1 MGASVIS
8 TGFPV
13 LSQSSGQVAHV
24 LLTRSPLGLHR
35 CCHRMDPV
43 RLACIKH
50 AASVRPEPGS
60 NSPSRLLRRTR
71 RTSAKNQRAGRDRL
85 DVTGRQQAE
94 RTRSKER
101 SLRDLPLLH
110 CFDVRHRD
118 VRPEPPALAFGSRS
132 SVFKERPDTH
142 PGGRRCRI
150 PNLTAAH
157 TPPGSGSCRLAA
169 RVGRFGGMLS
179 VAACREGVNRQPCP
193 CTRPPAGATVLQ
205 FQRKWTKIRPK
216 FRESFSTRW

>member
-1 MGASVIS
+1 MGASGIS

-35 CCHRMDPV
+35 CCHRMDLV

-60 NSPSRLLRRTR
+60 NSPSRLLRRPR
-71 RTSAKNQRAGRDRL
+71 RTCAKNQRAGRDRL
-85 DVTGRQQAE
+85 DVTGRRQAG
-94 RTRSKER
+94 RVRSG
-101 SLRDLPLLH
+101 SASRDLPLLH

-132 SVFKERPDTH
+132 SVFKERPGTRPDGASVPVPEPDRGEHST
-142 PGGRRCRI
+142 GVRF
-150 PNLTAAH
+150 T
-157 TPPGSGSCRLAA
+157 LAERA
-169 RVGRFGGMLS
+169 QADRFGGEDS
-179 VAACREGVNRQPCP
+179 V
-193 CTRPPAGATVLQ
+193 
-205 FQRKWTKIRPK
+205 
-216 FRESFSTRW
+216 